1 MVCECYRFLLFCLY
15 GGAGCMLCSDNFIFQ
30 TVLAEFNPLHSLA
43 NTTHHTTQFH
53 NRAVDT
59 GQARPQHQQRLHI
72 QPLRK
77 PFITLYNQHF
87 IEVYHFIF

>member
-1 MVCECYRFLLFCLY
+1 MLNKQLREANEYR
-15 GGAGCMLCSDNFIFQ
+15 ASKCS
-30 TVLAEFNPLHSLA
+30 FNG
-43 NTTHHTTQFH
+43 
-53 NRAVDT
+53 RACPVSTRVDT
-59 GQARPQHQQRLHI
+59 GQAGPQRQQRLQI